1 MSTKKSL
8 ETCTIQGKEA
18 VIGTIVAYPKSDYSG
33 YHTKIH
39 VGTIKRITDQGVWI
53 EPNEEYADDKCGK
66 TIVITNGEPQYI
78 RENQN
83 WYSRYMY
90 NPNYKVLGKNKSLVH
105 DWIWKEFDRC
115 LVL

>member
-1 MSTKKSL
+1 MSTAKSL
-8 ETCTIQGKEA
+8 EKCTIQGKEA
-18 VIGTIVAYPKSDYSG
+18 VIGTKVAYPKTKHG
-33 YHTKIH
+33 YHARVH

-53 EPNEEYADDKCGK
+53 EPNKEYADDKCGK

-83 WYSRYMY
+83 WYSRYVY
-90 NPNYKVLGKNKSLVH
+90 NPNYKVLGRHKYLVH